1 MPRPLVELQDT
12 GAPEPAK
19 QQENSLARNA
29 ARAFAA
35 ALSVLLIATLVI
47 NRSSDALT
55 AEGASAPSAVSSGT
69 ISLNDDDTGRAL
81 FDLSDMAPGRPVS
94 RCIEVIYDGT
104 ILPVDL
110 AMTAE
115 TTGAL
120 GSFLDMVVEEGTGGG
135 FNSCRGFTAGSRLYR
150 GTLTDFTGSGWLDL
164 GRIVNTGTAR
174 TFRIT
179 VELADEQDALGLTAT
194 ADFLWEA
201 TPS

>member
-1 MPRPLVELQDT
+1 MPRPLVELHDVDT
-12 GAPEPAK
+12 HEPA
-19 QQENSLARNA
+19 QRQENSLARNA

-69 ISLNDDDTGRAL
+69 ISLSDDDTGRAL

-94 RCIEVIYDGT
+94 RCIEVVYDGT

-110 AMTAE
+110 AMTSE
-115 TTGAL
+115 TNGPL
-120 GSFLDMVVEEGTGGG
+120 GRFLDVVIEEGAGGG
-135 FNSCRGFTAGSRLYR
+135 FESCRAFTLDSPLYR
-150 GTLTDFTGSGWLDL
+150 GTLAEFTGSGWLDL
-164 GRIVNTGTAR
+164 GRIVNTGTTR

-179 VELADEQDALGLTAT
+179 VELRDEQDALGLTAT
-194 ADFLWEA
+194 ADFLWEV